1 MKMPPAHGQ
10 GIEIEMQTYMPTD
23 AYHSV
28 LDQLERLFATF
39 DPTAPDCLR
48 TRMIMILGE
57 EGGIWPI
64 SSFTGEDE
72 GAVIVA
78 A

>member
-1 MKMPPAHGQ
+1 
-10 GIEIEMQTYMPTD
+10 MQTYMPTD
-23 AYHSV
+23 TYHHI
-28 LDQLERLFATF
+28 LDQLEKLFATF

-57 EGGIWPI
+57 DGGIWPA
-64 SSFTGEDE
+64 SCLTGHNEE
-72 GAVIVA
+72 SVKRA